1 MIEIAVG
8 VGFASLNPD
17 ESRFDEQTL

>member
-17 ESRFDEQTL
+17 ESRFDEQAF